1 MHDFIIIR
9 SLTQTSMKYM
19 ELKPITSIY
28 LREGFCKIIIDCL
41 NRNDLPQNV
50 IVANNEIRIRDLV
63 DAVCDVMEI
72 DKTNIV
78 YDTEMSDG
86 CMKKTVSNE
95 KFKNLFP
102 NFEFTSF
109 KDGVN
114 ETYTW
119 FKNNYENIRK

>member
-1 MHDFIIIR
+1 M
-9 SLTQTSMKYM
+9 
-19 ELKPITSIY
+19 
-28 LREGFCKIIIDCL
+28 
-41 NRNDLPQNV
+41 PQNV

-95 KFKNLFP
+95 KFKDLFAD
-102 NFEFTSF
+102 FEFTSLE
-109 KDGVN
+109 DGIMKHMSGLKIMMK
-114 ETYTW
+114 Y
-119 FKNNYENIRK
+119 KKIIIY